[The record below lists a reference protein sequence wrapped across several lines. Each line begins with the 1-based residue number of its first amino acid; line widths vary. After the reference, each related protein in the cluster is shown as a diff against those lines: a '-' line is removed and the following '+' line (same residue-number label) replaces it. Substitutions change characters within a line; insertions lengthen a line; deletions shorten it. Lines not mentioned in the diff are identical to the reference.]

1 MTELTSKKQIQPVKI
16 QVRFSDID
24 SMGHVN
30 NSVYLSY
37 FEYARIVYFTPLLG
51 KDWDWKK
58 YGIIL
63 KKNEIEYIKPV
74 FLGQNPEI
82 RIYLLN
88 IGTKSFTLG
97 YELTVNSEIYTTGSS
112 VLVGFDS
119 YENSTIELPA
129 RMREVLEELNKD

>member
-1 MTELTSKKQIQPVKI
+1 MTAINNNTQIQPVKI

-74 FLGQNPEI
+74 FLDQTPEI

-119 YENSTIELPA
+119 HENSTIELPA
-129 RMREVLEELNKD
+129 RMREVLEDLNKD